1 METKDFLLKERSKI
15 RQGEVEEKEKLKD
28 LYMAVGVLF
37 VIIMVV
43 VMIIMKGGKLI

>member
-28 LYMAVGVLF
+28 LYMVVGVLF

>member
-1 METKDFLLKERSKI
+1 METKDFLLKERPKI
-15 RQGEVEEKEKLKD
+15 RQGEVEEKERLKD
-28 LYMAVGVLF
+28 LYMVVGVLF

>member
-1 METKDFLLKERSKI
+1 METKDFLLKEKPVM
-15 RQGEVEEKEKLKD
+15 RQREVEGREKLKD
-28 LYMAVGVLF
+28 LYMVVGVLF

>member
-28 LYMAVGVLF
+28 LYMVVGVLF
-37 VIIMVV
+37 VIIMVA